1 MTDKPYFK
9 TASNPTTTAFGQRGI
24 AILLGVA
31 VSSAWVSPFSPQNI
45 SGGASAFQGQDILGG
60 AAIIF
65 KRPQRARD
73 LIGGAAML
81 IVKRQSRPTLRPVE
95 IARNTPTDR
104 RKPRPRPGEPE
115 VTEARVSESDKAE
128 AFKNQ
133 GNTYYDLGQF
143 AQAI

>member
-1 MTDKPYFK
+1 MTKSLHL
-9 TASNPTTTAFGQRGI
+9 TRTMT
-24 AILLGVA
+24 ILMA
-31 VSSAWVSPFSPQNI
+31 VSFATVMASALALQGL

-95 IARNTPTDR
+95 IARNTPDR

-128 AFKNQ
+128 A
-133 GNTYYDLGQF
+133 
-143 AQAI
+143 